1 MKRGPAERMGL
12 DRISGLYL
20 LASFVLVFGVWK
32 PHLFL
37 TASTAHVVAEG
48 QAVPAI
54 VAIALL
60 VPLVAGAFDLSVGA
74 SANLSAIVATVL
86 QTHAHLSMWPAIAGA
101 VCVSALIGVMNGF
114 FVVRL
119 GVSSFIATLG
129 MATVVGAVQAMV
141 SGDVQPLSPT
151 TGAWTT
157 LAQRQVGGFQVVVI
171 YLLVVAVVA
180 WWMLERTPVGRYLY
194 AAGGNADAARLS
206 GVRVGRWTWLSLII
220 SATLSGVAGILYG
233 SLSGPSLTFGASLL
247 LPAFAAVF
255 LGSTQIHPG
264 RYNVWGT
271 LLAVY
276 ALATG
281 VTGLQLVTG
290 VQWLNDLF
298 NGVALLAAVSF
309 AVWRQKRAR
318 KLARSHVLASRREAA
333 RRWVAGKNAAV
344 ESPQKANATAAA
356 SVEA

>member
-1 MKRGPAERMGL
+1 M
-12 DRISGLYL
+12 
-20 LASFVLVFGVWK
+20 
-32 PHLFL
+32 
-37 TASTAHVVAEG
+37 
-48 QAVPAI
+48 
-54 VAIALL
+54 
-60 VPLVAGAFDLSVGA
+60 
-74 SANLSAIVATVL
+74 
-86 QTHAHLSMWPAIAGA
+86 
-101 VCVSALIGVMNGF
+101 CVSALIGVLNGF

-151 TGAWTT
+151 TAAWTA
-157 LAQRQVGGFQVVVI
+157 LAQRQIGGFQVVVI

-180 WWMLERTPVGRYLY
+180 WWMLKRTPAGRYLY

-206 GVRVGRWTWLSLII
+206 GVQVGRWTWLSLII
-220 SATLSGVAGILYG
+220 SATLSGVAGVLYG

-309 AVWRQKRAR
+309 AVWRQKRTRKIAR
-318 KLARSHVLASRREAA
+318 RRVLASRRQSA
-333 RRWVAGKNAAV
+333 RRWVAAGDAKV
-344 ESPQKANATAAA
+344 KSSQGANAPTTA